1 MSDKMKM
8 VDVTL
13 HIDEDTSHE
22 DREDFRDTL
31 LGMTGVMGAS
41 YHDERPHLLIIEYN
55 PDAIAPKEFVV
66 AAKDCGYHSELIGM
80 L

>member
-1 MSDKMKM
+1 MSNKEKM

-13 HIDEDTSHE
+13 HIDEEKSHE
-22 DREDFRDTL
+22 ERDDFCDTL
-31 LGMTGVMGAS
+31 LTISGVKTAS
-41 YHDERPHLLIIEYN
+41 YRDERPHLLIIEYD

-66 AAKDCGYHSELIGM
+66 AAKYCGYHSELIGM

>member
-8 VDVTL
+8 VDVML

-22 DREDFRDTL
+22 EREGFRDTL
-31 LGMTGVMGAS
+31 LGISGVMGAS
-41 YHDERPHLLIIEYN
+41 YRDERPHLVIIEYD
-55 PDAIAPKEFVV
+55 PDAVAPKEFVV
-66 AAKDCGYHSELIGM
+66 AAKQCGYHSELIGM